1 MLCVCVCVRAH
12 SGLAQE
18 ASPLL
23 EKARLAALGAYE
35 QYLRPYIGSYLDENI
50 NQAKFVL
57 DKVLPAE

>member
-1 MLCVCVCVRAH
+1 MHAVCVH

-18 ASPLL
+18 ASPLV

-35 QYLRPYIGSYLDENI
+35 QYLRPYIGSYLDDNI

-57 DKVLPAE
+57 DKFLPAE